1 MEKEAT
7 ISSPRILLRPRVM
20 VVLPEPLSPATPK
33 MNTLP
38 LSLILSISDVIVLML
53 LEKIYALR

>member
-1 MEKEAT
+1 
-7 ISSPRILLRPRVM
+7 M

-38 LSLILSISDVIVLML
+38 LSLILSISDVMVYL
-53 LEKIYALR
+53 LLKKTLSFCSRIDHT